1 MKPAGAI
8 LAGLLAALSLTSAS
22 HAADEVRY
30 QIRPILRD
38 GALAALSVEMQLRG
52 DRNGETRLELP
63 ASGSAAED
71 GEPS

>member
-1 MKPAGAI
+1 
-8 LAGLLAALSLTSAS
+8 
-22 HAADEVRY
+22 VRY

-38 GALAALSVEMQLRG
+38 GALAAPSVEMQLRG